1 MDWIEK
7 HKAECDK
14 DSDTCNECFHIS
26 EIQWALI
33 KAQEYMDNKN
43 QQEKKNPKK
52 EINRIWISQT
62 KEWREV

>member
-33 KAQEYMDNKN
+33 KAQEYMDNKK
-43 QQEKKNPKK
+43 QQEKKKPKK
-52 EINRIWISQT
+52 EI
-62 KEWREV
+62 